1 MLSVLCFKVLRKMQR
16 RHSSNTDN
24 VPPERNR
31 SQTVSSETSVDESG
45 VFESLKAEASSP
57 QQLFSGLAGI
67 PSGTITATPFQ
78 SGLVLGSSAGGG
90 EVFIQ
95 MPAPRE
101 EGTSRTEG
109 APFHHRQSSHHFHH
123 GHHRGSS
130 LLHMAGGDRHGHA
143 EEGSDE
149 QAGTPAPALSELKA
163 VIGWLQKGLPF
174 ILILLAKVCFQHKL
188 GIAVCIGM
196 ASTFAYANS
205 TLREQVALKE
215 KRSVLVVF
223 WVLAFLTGNTLYLLY
238 TFSSQQLYN
247 SLIFLKPNLERLDFF
262 DLMWIVGIADFV
274 LKYLT
279 IALKCLIVALPKII
293 LAVKSKGK
301 FYLVIEELSQLFRS
315 LVPIQLWYKYIMGD
329 DPSSSYFLGGILI
342 ILYSL
347 CKSFDICGR
356 LGSVRKALKVLCTP
370 QTYGVRATS
379 QQCSEAGD
387 ICAICQAEFREP
399 LILMCQAAFRSL
411 CRTLAPLVMC
421 SRGTRRP
428 CAGAPLPFSS
438 IATQI
443 QGGSRLGH
451 LWDRRLLL
459 LLLRYRGDKR
469 QHCDLGVRPSLRGEA
484 MSGRAGGVLL
494 LLSPQRS
501 GRFHFSVQIN

>member
-16 RHSSNTDN
+16 RHSSNTDS

-101 EGTSRTEG
+101 EGSSRTEG

-188 GIAVCIGM
+188 VSFPAGIAVCIGM

-215 KRSVLVVF
+215 KRSVLVVL
-223 WVLAFLTGNTLYLLY
+223 WILAFLTGNTLYLLY

-293 LAVKSKGK
+293 LAVKSK
-301 FYLVIEELSQLFRS
+301 
-315 LVPIQLWYKYIMGD
+315 LWYKYIMGD

-379 QQCSEAGD
+379 QQCTEAGD

-399 LILMCQAAFRSL
+399 LILICQHVFCEECLCLWFDREKTCPL
-411 CRTLAPLVMC
+411 CRSVTVETLRC
-421 SRGTRRP
+421 WKDGTTS
-428 CAGAPLPFSS
+428 A
-438 IATQI
+438 
-443 QGGSRLGH
+443 
-451 LWDRRLLL
+451 
-459 LLLRYRGDKR
+459 
-469 QHCDLGVRPSLRGEA
+469 
-484 MSGRAGGVLL
+484 
-494 LLSPQRS
+494 
-501 GRFHFSVQIN
+501 HFQVY